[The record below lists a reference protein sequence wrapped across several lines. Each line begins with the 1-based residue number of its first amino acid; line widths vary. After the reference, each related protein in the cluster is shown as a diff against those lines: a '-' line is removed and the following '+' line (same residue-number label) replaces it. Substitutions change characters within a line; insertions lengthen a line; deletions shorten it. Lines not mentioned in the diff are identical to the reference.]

1 MLRPVRWLAISAM
14 LTGGA
19 VAGLSGAGATE
30 SDEQASAC
38 LARKSPDEQA
48 KALSWWGRRSADE
61 KKVLLSVSC
70 EERYIPAVCIFLY
83 DPNLK
88 DCTARGV
95 AEYRAE
101 RACAAKGFKI
111 LTQEFVDC
119 KEDWKRK
126 AAPTM

>member
-1 MLRPVRWLAISAM
+1 MQTMKCLVVAAM
-14 LTGGA
+14 LAGSALLLGA
-19 VAGLSGAGATE
+19 HSAKAE
-30 SDEQASAC
+30 SDEEAAAC
-38 LARKSPDEQA
+38 LAQKTPDDQA

-61 KKVLLSVSC
+61 KKILLSVSC

-83 DPNLK
+83 DPDLK
-88 DCTARGV
+88 GCTAKGV

-126 AAPTM
+126 STPTM

>member
-1 MLRPVRWLAISAM
+1 MPIMKWFVVAAM

-19 VAGLSGAGATE
+19 LLGTTHAMASE

-38 LARKSPDEQA
+38 LAQKTPDEQA

-83 DPNLK
+83 DPDLK
-88 DCTARGV
+88 GCTAKGV

-101 RACAAKGFKI
+101 RACAAKGYKI

-126 AAPTM
+126 TTPTM